1 MRALTSRDPSTHPE
15 GSLPGPRLSPSP
27 EIAKRFRG
35 FNLGKALPFTGRSGG
50 AGRVSPRE
58 KILRRLKFLKFWFPV
73 FLYSGIIFY
82 ASSLPDVKPP
92 LKIKNIDKA
101 IHVLEYLP
109 FGFLLARAFI
119 QQRPAV
125 KIWQVVTI
133 CSLLYGISDE
143 YHQSFVPGREAGVSD
158 VIADTIGG
166 FLGVWIYLFR
176 QKKIKI
182 KQKTS

>member
-1 MRALTSRDPSTHPE
+1 MRPLRSRDPSTRPA
-15 GSLPGPRLSPSP
+15 GSLPGPSAS
-27 EIAKRFRG
+27 G
-35 FNLGKALPFTGRSGG
+35 GRSGG

-58 KILRRLKFLKFWFPV
+58 KILSRREPAGRRLKFLKFWFPV

-166 FLGVWIYLFR
+166 FLGVWIFLFPPKEKR
-176 QKKIKI
+176 ESRTSKKPGSHV
-182 KQKTS
+182 QH

>member
-1 MRALTSRDPSTHPE
+1 MRPLTSRDPSTRP
-15 GSLPGPRLSPSP
+15 
-27 EIAKRFRG
+27 
-35 FNLGKALPFTGRSGG
+35 
-50 AGRVSPRE
+50 AG
-58 KILRRLKFLKFWFPV
+58 RRLKFLKFWFPV

-82 ASSLPDVKPP
+82 ASSRPDVKPP
-92 LKIKNIDKA
+92 LGIKNIDKA

-119 QQRPAV
+119 QQWPAV

-143 YHQSFVPGREAGVSD
+143 YHQGFVPGRESSVMDAV
-158 VIADTIGG
+158 ADTIGG

-176 QKKIKI
+176 QKRVTS
-182 KQKTS
+182 KQKAG